1 MSSRLIDHIIDN
13 LNYDF
18 DDFIKYKIKE
28 YYVPKH
34 VDIDILIYE
43 EYKNLIPKKIST
55 LTLSKV
61 LRGIVSQIYDINGM
75 YNLKLLT
82 GYSISVA
89 YLNSIG
95 DSSIVAE
102 DILSK
107 TGFELYKEVE
117 AIIGYDIGCSRYI
130 TLNNIIHD
138 LVGDN
143 WKNIPDDMWIG
154 FYLLKKL
161 KN

>member
-1 MSSRLIDHIIDN
+1 
-13 LNYDF
+13 
-18 DDFIKYKIKE
+18 
-28 YYVPKH
+28 
-34 VDIDILIYE
+34 
-43 EYKNLIPKKIST
+43 
-55 LTLSKV
+55 
-61 LRGIVSQIYDINGM
+61 M

-138 LVGDN
+138 LVGDT
-143 WKNIPDDMWIG
+143 WKNIPDDMWIND
-154 FYLLKKL
+154 FYQLKKL